1 MLCENC
7 KKNTA
12 TTHIKR
18 TINGNTQ
25 EYHLCSECAKAL
37 GMANDFG
44 SFMNFGVG
52 SLFGSLFSDGLA
64 GIEAPAA
71 VKRCP
76 GCGISF
82 DDIARTGLCGC
93 PQCYTTFYDQL
104 LPTLS
109 RIHGKLEH
117 LGKGSKV
124 TEENKRDA
132 QIKSLE
138 TQLKQAVDEQ
148 RYEDAAKIRDEIS
161 ALKNPSDVSG
171 KSSHEINNSGSD
183 DKGKDE

>member
-37 GMANDFG
+37 GMTNDLG

-52 SLFGSLFSDGLA
+52 SLFGSLFSDGLT
-64 GIEAPAA
+64 GIESQAM

-82 DDIARTGLCGC
+82 DDIAKTGLCGC

-117 LGKGSKV
+117 LGKVSKV
-124 TEENKRDA
+124 TDESKKEA
-132 QIKSLE
+132 QLKNLE

-161 ALKNPSDVSG
+161 ALKNSPDIAD
-171 KSSHEINNSGSD
+171 KSSYENNNSGSA

>member
-12 TTHIKR
+12 TTYIKR
-18 TINGNTQ
+18 TVNGSTQ
-25 EYHLCSECAKAL
+25 EYHLCGECAKAL
-37 GMANDFG
+37 GMTNDFNG
-44 SFMNFGVG
+44 FMNFGVG
-52 SLFGSLFSDGLA
+52 SLFGSLFSDGLT
-64 GIEAPAA
+64 GIESQTM

-117 LGKGSKV
+117 LGKVSKA
-124 TEENKRDA
+124 TEESVKEA
-132 QIKSLE
+132 KLKELE
-138 TQLKQAVDEQ
+138 AQLKQAVDEQ
-148 RYEDAAKIRDEIS
+148 RYEDAAKIRDEI
-161 ALKNPSDVSG
+161 AGV
-171 KSSHEINNSGSD
+171 KSSPD
-183 DKGKDE
+183 DKDAESKNIQNDGSAEGENE